1 MTHNSQE
8 RPPLREARMHLA
20 PFGTM
25 QVLCQCGPPKPHEDN
40 TAEHFDSPTRQDGA
54 RRLRQLLRLLS
65 FSHAVRRACEKCGAR
80 PLRAI
85 RLGAVGWRGA
95 RSCRAPFERVA
106 APQ

>member
-40 TAEHFDSPTRQDGA
+40 TAEHFDSPARQDGA
-54 RRLRQLLRLLS
+54 RRLRQLLRLSLS
-65 FSHAVRRACEKCGAR
+65 AMPCAALVRSVV
-80 PLRAI
+80 
-85 RLGAVGWRGA
+85 LGR
-95 RSCRAPFERVA
+95 
-106 APQ
+106 